1 MILGPVLLNLFTN
14 DLNGGTKHS
23 HRYLQ
28 IKLNLEEVLKHQKV
42 LLPLLER
49 LEKWANRDSTKF
61 LGEEQ
66 PNALVHAAG
75 QLVGK

>member
-1 MILGPVLLNLFTN
+1 MILGPVLLNLFSN

-61 LGEEQ
+61 SKGKCHVLHSLGRNN
-66 PNALVHAAG
+66 PMH
-75 QLVGK
+75 